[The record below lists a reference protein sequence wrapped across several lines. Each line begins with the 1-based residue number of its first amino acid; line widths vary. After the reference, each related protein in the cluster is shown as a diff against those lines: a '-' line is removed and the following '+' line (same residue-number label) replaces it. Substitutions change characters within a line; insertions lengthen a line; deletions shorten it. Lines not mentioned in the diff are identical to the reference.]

1 MGNKP
6 GERPKGIEE
15 YDDLVRLSFFSE
27 IGKTIS
33 ASRNLTELLRAM
45 MEQIG
50 SIFAPTSWS
59 ILLRNHK
66 SGELTFVMVTG
77 AGADEL
83 RGKTLRRGQGVAG
96 WIAEN
101 GLPVIIDDVARDPR
115 FDGSMDQTI
124 QFKTESIIGVPLKTR
139 TRVFGV
145 IELVNRLSGQHF
157 STYDLKLLT
166 TIADYAAIAME
177 KLYYIQALRRT
188 ATTDHLTGLYNR
200 RLLMPFIKREIERSK
215 RDGTSF
221 CLLFIDV
228 NNFKQVNDRRGHDA
242 GDNVLR
248 QVAEIL
254 RIVLRKVDFICRWG
268 GDEFVVVLPA
278 LTKEGAERIKERLLA
293 YPAFVA
299 LATEFEIGL
308 SVGVQE
314 AADGDVDEIMAAVD
328 RDMYDEKMSQ
338 LDEEPED
345 MPTALEEAL
354 EGVQELTR

>member
-1 MGNKP
+1 MADTNSKTPDGC
-6 GERPKGIEE
+6 EQ
-15 YDDLVRLSFFSE
+15 YDDLVRLSFFSD
-27 IGKTIS
+27 IGKTIT
-33 ASRNLTELLRAM
+33 ASRNLSELLKAI

-59 ILLRNHK
+59 ILMRNHRT
-66 SGELTFVMVTG
+66 GELTFIMVTG
-77 AGADEL
+77 AGADDL
-83 RGKTLRRGQGVAG
+83 RGKTLKCGQGVAG

-101 GLPVIIDDVARDPR
+101 GLPVIIDDVAQDSR
-115 FDGSMDQTI
+115 FDRSMDQTI

-145 IELVNRLSGQHF
+145 IELINRLSGQHF
-157 STYDLKLLT
+157 STFDLKLLN

-200 RLLMPFIKREIERSK
+200 RLLMPIIKREIERSK
-215 RDGTSF
+215 RDGVSF
-221 CLLFIDV
+221 SILFIDV

-254 RIVLRKVDFICRWG
+254 RNVLRKVDFICRWG

-278 LTKEGAERIKERLLA
+278 LTQEGAQRIKDRLLTW
-293 YPAFVA
+293 PPFLE
-299 LATEFEIGL
+299 LATEYDIGL
-308 SVGVQE
+308 SIGIQE
-314 AADGDVDEIMAAVD
+314 AQDGDAAAILAAVD
-328 RDMYDEKMSQ
+328 RDMYDEKSSQ
-338 LDEEPED
+338 IDDEPED

-354 EGVQELTR
+354 QGVSPYPA